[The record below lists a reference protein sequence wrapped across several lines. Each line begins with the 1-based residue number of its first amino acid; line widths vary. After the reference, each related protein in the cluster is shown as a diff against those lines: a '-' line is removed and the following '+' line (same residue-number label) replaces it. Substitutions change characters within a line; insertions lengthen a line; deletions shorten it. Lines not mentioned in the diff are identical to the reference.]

1 MGAAALR
8 PLGVPLMFTR
18 IRLLAIGGALL
29 LAIAVGVTA
38 YALTRPPSLTVSGSE
53 LDVPVPQVPLV
64 NQDGASFTLA
74 DLHGKVVVVYP
85 FLTACHDQCPLA
97 TAAFIQMQAAI
108 KAAGLADR
116 VALVEITVDPQR
128 DTPARLAAYAKLAS
142 ADWTMATGSA
152 ENITTLWKFFGV
164 VAQQEPVVDPGL
176 LDWYTG
182 KPDTYDVN
190 HTPALIFLDAQG
202 HERIVLVGTADVR
215 GSIPNALEGLLDTE
229 GHQDLQNPSEPWT
242 AQQALDNIS
251 ILLGAPRIP
260 VGS

>member
-8 PLGVPLMFTR
+8 PHGVPLMSNR
-18 IRLLAIGGALL
+18 VRLLAAGGVLVLL
-29 LAIAVGVTA
+29 IAAGAGV
-38 YALTRPPSLTVSGSE
+38 YALTRPPSLAITGDQVDFS
-53 LDVPVPQVPLV
+53 VPQVPLL
-64 NQDGASFTLA
+64 NQDGAPFSLA

-108 KAAGLADR
+108 KAAGLSDR
-116 VALVEITVDPQR
+116 VALVEITVDPAR

-142 ADWTMATGSA
+142 ADWTMATGTA
-152 ENITTLWKFFGV
+152 DNITALWKFFGV
-164 VAQQEPVVDPGL
+164 VATQEPVPSPAM

-182 KPDTYDVN
+182 QPDTYDVS
-190 HTPALIFLDAQG
+190 HTPALFFLDTQG
-202 HERIVLVGTADVR
+202 HERIVLIGTADVR
-215 GSIPNALEGLLDTE
+215 NAIPTQLEGLLDTQ
-229 GHQDLQNPSEPWT
+229 GHQDLQNPSAPWT

-251 ILLGAPRIP
+251 VLLGTSRIP